1 MTRGEYD
8 TGYPTGQQEQRNDD
22 EPSVGFVGRKGK
34 LPPSITTR
42 IFNSLRSMVP
52 ESLQGPFR
60 EKERGLLLLERKLQR
75 SFLNDYRAQ
84 VKQVEPILRARGEE
98 IGSSILSA
106 IARGMKS
113 TTTYEQAYESAGLS
127 LFENETSKEIL
138 QLVDPLIAPVMTPFV
153 EGLQKPINESLNEFK
168 MNIVSYWALSVTAS
182 LAAGYVCGRFLP
194 RESRKK

>member
-1 MTRGEYD
+1 M
-8 TGYPTGQQEQRNDD
+8 QQEQKNDD
-22 EPSVGFVGRKGK
+22 EPLVGFGRKGK

-60 EKERGLLLLERKLQR
+60 EKERGLLLLERNIQR

-106 IARGMKS
+106 LTRGMKS
-113 TTTYEQAYESAGLS
+113 TTTYEEAYESAGLS
-127 LFENETSKEIL
+127 LFESESSKEIL

-153 EGLQKPINESLNEFK
+153 EGLQKPINESINEFK
-168 MNIVSYWALSVTAS
+168 MNIVSYWALSVGLSFT
-182 LAAGYVCGRFLP
+182 AGYLCCTLMP
-194 RESRKK
+194 RNTRKK

>member
-1 MTRGEYD
+1 M
-8 TGYPTGQQEQRNDD
+8 NDED
-22 EPSVGFVGRKGK
+22 EPSRKKGTT
-34 LPPSITTR
+34 LPPSVTTR
-42 IFNSLRSMVP
+42 IFNSLRSIVP
-52 ESLQGPFR
+52 EPLQGPFR

-106 IARGMKS
+106 LTQGMKS

-127 LFENETSKEIL
+127 LFENESSKEIL

-153 EGLQKPINESLNEFK
+153 EGLQKPINDSIQEMK

-182 LAAGYVCGRFLP
+182 LATGYLCGRFLG
-194 RESRKK
+194 KTNKTK